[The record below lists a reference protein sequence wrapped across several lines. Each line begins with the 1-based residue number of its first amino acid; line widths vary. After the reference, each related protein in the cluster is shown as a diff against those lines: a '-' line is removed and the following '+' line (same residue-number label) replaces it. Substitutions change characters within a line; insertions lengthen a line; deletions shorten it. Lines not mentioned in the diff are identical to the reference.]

1 MSRAVRRL
9 LPYVNR
15 YRRAF
20 VIGMVCVLLTT
31 AFQLLSPWILKY
43 AIDDLYRG
51 VTRQKLALYAGL
63 LLGVSL
69 LRGLFLFLM
78 RRIIIAASRDIEYDI
93 RNDFF
98 ARLEQLPLGYYQAR
112 RTGDLMSRATNDL
125 NAVRMMIGPAIMYS
139 ANTILVF
146 VVAIILMT
154 TIDLRL
160 TLIALIPLPFVSL
173 SVRYFGSAIHKRFEA
188 IQAQLSEVSAV
199 VQEALS
205 GVRVVRAYRQETHEI
220 ERFRAANEEYLR
232 RNRVLIRLQG
242 AFYPSMTLFLGLGS
256 LLVLWLGGRDV
267 IRREITLG
275 EFVAFNGYLVMLS
288 WPMIAFGWVTNILQR
303 GFASWSRMLEVL
315 DQQPAISDAHVTAR
329 GRSADLHGA
338 IEFRDLV
345 FAYPGTDRVVL
356 DHVSLRIEPGQTVA
370 FVGGTGSGKSTLINL
385 LPRLHE
391 PPAGTVCIDGIDIR
405 EIPLARLR
413 AAIGFV
419 PQEPFLFSDT
429 IAENVAYAD
438 STGRHGTRATE
449 QHSQTQDIRAT
460 EQHRQTQ
467 GTGPLE
473 QHRHTQDA
481 RATEQHGH
489 TPTGIHHGWTR
500 MGTGPS
506 EPDAAADQER
516 AGRIAAAAAVARLDK
531 DVQDFPRGYETTVGE
546 RGITLSGGQ
555 KQRTALARAVMAD
568 PEILILDDALSA
580 VDTYTEDEIL
590 SRLRG
595 VMRERTSII
604 VAHRVSTVR
613 DADQIFVLD
622 AGRIAERGSHDQL
635 VARGGLYAALYRKQ
649 LLEEELQAS

>member
-1 MSRAVRRL
+1 MSFAVRRL

-20 VIGMVCVLLTT
+20 LVGLLCVLATT
-31 AFQLLSPWILKY
+31 AFQLLSPWVLKY
-43 AIDDLYRG
+43 AIDDLKLG
-51 VTRQKLALYAGL
+51 VTREKLLWYAGL
-63 LLGVSL
+63 LVAVSL
-69 LRGLFLFLM
+69 MRGLFLFLM
-78 RRIIIAASRDIEYDI
+78 RRIIIGASRDIEYDI

-98 ARLEQLPLGYYQAR
+98 ARLEQLPLGYYHQH

-125 NAVRMMIGPAIMYS
+125 NAVRMMIGPAVMYS

-146 VVAIILMT
+146 VVAIMLMA
-154 TIDLRL
+154 TIDARL
-160 TLIALIPLPFVSL
+160 TLIALIPLPFVSV

-188 IQAQLSEVSAV
+188 IQAQLSDVSAV
-199 VQEALS
+199 VQEALA
-205 GVRVVRAYRQETHEI
+205 GVRVVRAYRQEAHEI
-220 ERFRAANEEYLR
+220 DRFRAANAEYLR

-242 AFYPSMTLFLGLGS
+242 AFFPSMTLFLGLGS
-256 LLVLWLGGRDV
+256 LLVLWIGGRDV
-267 IRREITLG
+267 IRGEITLG

-303 GFASWSRMLEVL
+303 GFASWKRMLEVL
-315 DQQPAISDAHVTAR
+315 DQQPAISDVNVTPA
-329 GRSADLHGA
+329 GRTAELHGA
-338 IEFRDLV
+338 IEVRNLV

-391 PPAGTVCIDGIDIR
+391 PPAGTVFIGGVDIR

-413 AAIGFV
+413 GAIGFV
-419 PQEPFLFSDT
+419 PQEPFLFSAT
-429 IAENVAYAD
+429 IAENVAFSSHRDAQTKPRDNPDRTSVRSDQSQKTAD
-438 STGRHGTRATE
+438 
-449 QHSQTQDIRAT
+449 
-460 EQHRQTQ
+460 
-467 GTGPLE
+467 
-473 QHRHTQDA
+473 
-481 RATEQHGH
+481 
-489 TPTGIHHGWTR
+489 
-500 MGTGPS
+500 
-506 EPDAAADQER
+506 PDFSA
-516 AGRIAAAAAVARLDK
+516 RIAAAAAVARLDK

-568 PEILILDDALSA
+568 AEILILDDALSA
-580 VDTYTEDEIL
+580 VDTYTEEEIL
-590 SRLRG
+590 GRLRG

-604 VAHRVSTVR
+604 VSHRISTVR
-613 DADQIFVLD
+613 EADQIFVLEN
-622 AGRIAERGSHDQL
+622 GRVAERGSHDQL